1 MNNKLSIIVASLVLT
16 SSVLFSSDKKDEQI
30 ELLMKRLDR
39 VESELSKFKNYTD
52 EQIDELHIR
61 ADDNEFQAA
70 LSKIKFGLEF
80 ETNVHSFDGEFG
92 GKNIDSSNKWNSFL
106 HLNMDADINDKTTFT
121 GRFSVGKNWGSSDI
135 GFPNDSTSG
144 ITSYGGS
151 IVFLERA
158 YVDYKFT
165 DNFIGTIGR
174 QPGTDGPGANLKN
187 NAKRQSTYASLLFN
201 AAGDGIVFT
210 YKPKISGLKDTAFRL
225 GYAKAYQWSNDNTK
239 GTELVG
245 DAIIDDTNVII
256 AIGETKLPLGSLGNN
271 LLMFSLVK
279 ALDFNVPTSIGN
291 YDVGDMNLGN
301 LYFENNNAFGSSFSW
316 FGSFGYSK
324 GSSAVDNSGEV
335 SSVIYNKAY
344 ESSYNAQFAVNPG
357 VGVPMATAIATAYA
371 NGAVAAKAPGA
382 ISQMALNEK
391 SGWAVHLGGRYDF
404 NKKYKLG
411 YEFFHGSRYWYSFT
425 TSKISD
431 PINILN
437 TRGNVHNIYG
447 IYQIDINQ
455 FLRLSYASIHYD
467 YTNSGFP
474 VGGAEKTDDKIDH
487 WVLTYNVKF

>member
-39 VESELSKFKNYTD
+39 VESELSKFKNNTD

-80 ETNVHSFDGEFG
+80 ETNAHSFDGELD
-92 GKNIDSSNKWNSFL
+92 GKNVDSSNKWNSFL

-121 GRFSVGKNWGSSDI
+121 GRFSVGKNWGSTDV
-135 GFPNDSTSG
+135 GFPLDSTAG

-210 YKPKISGLKDTAFRL
+210 YKPEISGLKDTAFRL
-225 GYAKAYQWSNDNTK
+225 GYAKAYQWSNDNIK
-239 GTELVG
+239 GSELVG

-256 AIGETKLPLGSLGNN
+256 AIGETKLPLGSIGNN
-271 LLMFSLVK
+271 FLMFSLVK

-316 FGSFGYSK
+316 FSSFGYTK
-324 GSSAVDNSGEV
+324 GSGGVDNSAAV
-335 SSVIYNKAY
+335 KTAIYNQA
-344 ESSYNAQFAVNPG
+344 FAASNS
-357 VGVPMATAIATAYA
+357 AAIA

-382 ISQMALNEK
+382 ISEIALNEK

-425 TSKISD
+425 TSKVSD

-455 FLRLSYASIHYD
+455 FLRLSYARIHYD

-474 VGGAEKTDDKIDH
+474 VGGAEKTDDTINH